1 MVVLAPPPAGERE
14 PPDFRQGPAQ
24 TFGGSGSRLVADTVV
39 GVNGL
44 RRDDR
49 RQVLRD
55 VVLWVLLAI
64 VISAMGPDPLRD
76 LGAFCA
82 ITVPRLALG
91 ALAVLVGRPWPLAA
105 VVLLLPL
112 GPWDFADSL
121 ATSDITWLIPGAI
134 QVKIFPFAPV
144 SPFSIWYAYLAGR
157 RLPRALPWSIRIPGA
172 GLVAVL
178 ITAIGVVLVVAGG
191 GAAGLWITMVTG
203 LIGTYLVPYLLGLLR
218 RRLLQQRDQA
228 RQAAEAQAR
237 LRERARIARDMHDSL
252 GHDLALIAV
261 RAAGLE
267 LSPTLE
273 PAHARAASELRA
285 AAADATERLRQI
297 IGVLREDT
305 DAAPLAP
312 LPEEPPTEAAREA
325 SPVPEGGEEVA
336 SLATADGEAEVPPMA
351 GAGEDVVA
359 LVERARDSGM
369 AITLRLEGPVPGLAH
384 RVVQEGLTNVA
395 KHAPGAAIE
404 VAVTPHLVAV
414 RNGPPARAP
423 QVTATGGFGL
433 PGLRERVRLAG
444 GTLRAGPADG
454 GYELAAELP

>member
-1 MVVLAPPPAGERE
+1 M
-14 PPDFRQGPAQ
+14 
-24 TFGGSGSRLVADTVV
+24 
-39 GVNGL
+39 NGL

-191 GAAGLWITMVTG
+191 GAAGLWITMVSG

-312 LPEEPPTEAAREA
+312 TTEEARVAITPHPPARETGPVTPSVPAGEEDVVAGAARAGDDVASPPTA
-325 SPVPEGGEEVA
+325 G
-336 SLATADGEAEVPPMA
+336 DDAEVR
-351 GAGEDVVA
+351 EDVVA

-369 AITLRLEGPVPGLAH
+369 AITLRLERPIPGLAH

-395 KHAPGAAIE
+395 KHAPGAVIE

-414 RNGPPARAP
+414 RNGPPAHAP